1 MRPLL
6 DTVKAYW
13 TPREIRPDRPSFMD
27 EGDCE
32 LVDQMRDVISKNFAL
47 KDLQYQT
54 DCFPYQV
61 NLNGYHVKADALIAA
76 PAPKG

>member
-1 MRPLL
+1 
-6 DTVKAYW
+6 
-13 TPREIRPDRPSFMD
+13 
-27 EGDCE
+27 
-32 LVDQMRDVISKNFAL
+32 MRDVISKNFAL